1 MKKWLSLVLAVC
13 LLATLFCG
21 VASAEDPVELHVAV
35 VKHPMT
41 RPLDELAFLDAIE
54 EMANVKVVWE
64 EYLGNDWRE
73 KKNVILASND
83 LPDVIVGFDAI
94 SDIDIE
100 NYSYAFTELTDKLDS
115 MPNVKRIFEENPLM
129 KSLSATADGKIY
141 TVGFYK
147 GMWPQNWC
155 RMVINQTWL
164 DKLGLSM
171 PTTWDE
177 FYDVL
182 VAFKTQDPNGNG
194 IADEIPINWCAGL
207 DGFSI
212 TSILGGYGLLSSNNG
227 EKGYF
232 IDNGKV
238 ANKYADPR
246 MKELIAYVH
255 KLNEAGLVNP
265 QVFTDDYSAFKALGR
280 SPEVPILGVGFG
292 WDYSGVVGME
302 WADQYAIV
310 PPLKPTAD
318 YDGPQYLDYSFNSL
332 NYGGHCITIAEDSK
346 NKEAAL
352 RLVNAFYDPE
362 ISLQVLFG
370 SLGECIEK
378 TGENSYHILKP
389 ADPNM
394 DAGTWKWTQALGDTG
409 PYYIDPKLELEYSYI
424 DEINAMDGDTLKF
437 NEGVTDAMIWP
448 ATFVKFNA
456 DDSSELAILD
466 VDLETIMVSR
476 FAQWVTSGGVEEE
489 WDAYL
494 QELNNAGLQ
503 RSLEIRQKYF
513 DEYLTMIGE

>member
-1 MKKWLSLVLAVC
+1 MKKGLIFVLVVALVM
-13 LLATLFCG
+13 TLFCN
-21 VASAEDPVELHVAV
+21 VSLAEEPVELHVAV
-35 VKHPMT
+35 IKHAMT
-41 RPLDELAFLDAIE
+41 RPVAELTFLDTIE

-64 EYLGNDWRE
+64 EYLGSDWSE
-73 KKNVILASND
+73 KKNVILASGD
-83 LPDVIVGFDAI
+83 LPDLIIGYDAI

-100 NYSYAFTELTDKLDS
+100 NYNHVFMELTDKLDS
-115 MPNVKRIFEENPLM
+115 LPNVSRIFEENPLM
-129 KSLSATADGKIY
+129 KSLSTTADGKIF

-147 GMWPQNWC
+147 GMWPKNWC
-155 RMVINQTWL
+155 RMVINKQWL
-164 DKLGLSM
+164 DNLGLEM

-177 FYDVL
+177 LYDVL
-182 VAFKTQDPNGNG
+182 VAFKTRDPNGNG
-194 IADEIPINWCAGL
+194 IADEIPINWQSGL
-207 DGFSI
+207 DGFNI

-227 EKGYF
+227 DKGYY
-232 IDNGKV
+232 IEDGKV
-238 ANKYADPR
+238 ANKYADSR
-246 MKELIAYVH
+246 MKELIVFLN
-255 KLNEAGLVNP
+255 KLYSEGLVNP

-310 PPLKPTAD
+310 PPLKPYAD

-332 NYGGHCITIAEDSK
+332 NYGGHCITISQNCK
-346 NKEAAL
+346 YPEAAL
-352 RLVNAFYDPE
+352 RFLDTFYDPE

-370 SLGECIEK
+370 PIGLCIEK

-389 ADPNM
+389 ADPTM

-409 PYYIDPKLELEYSYI
+409 PYYIDPKLDLEYAYI
-424 DEINAMDGDTLKF
+424 DEIEAMDGDTLKY
-437 NEGVTDAMIWP
+437 NDGITDDMIWP

-456 DDSSELAILD
+456 DDSAELAILD
-466 VDLETIMVSR
+466 VDLQNIMVTK

-494 QELNNAGLQ
+494 QDLNNAGLQ

-513 DEYLTMIGE
+513 DEYLAMLE